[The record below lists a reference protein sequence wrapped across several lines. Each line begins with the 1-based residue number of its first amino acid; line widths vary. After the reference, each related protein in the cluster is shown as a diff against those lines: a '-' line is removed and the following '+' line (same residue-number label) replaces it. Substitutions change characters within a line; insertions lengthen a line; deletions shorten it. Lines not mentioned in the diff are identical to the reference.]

1 MICCPACGTENKPFT
16 KFCAECGA
24 SLAAASAPS
33 SADDRTV
40 LLPPQPARAPG
51 TIEQAMRAAPDAR
64 RPGDRPPPTPPDND
78 MTVILPKKSAPSPK
92 YEPAP
97 PTVTG
102 PLTEPIPARQVIPR
116 RFPETSADSPA
127 VARPKT
133 PIAVVLALIAVAGGS
148 AWYLGWL
155 VLKKNTAPA
164 EKVAIAPA
172 EKVAV
177 APPAVE
183 PVKPGPTTVASAVPP
198 APPTPPPAPPVAP
211 ALPAAPAAAVPP
223 PTGVATPP
231 GAPVASPPAPAGTRK
246 CAEYAGRAASRTAR
260 RASEIRASEIGAS
273 EIGASEIGT
282 AEGEPAKAEPTK
294 AEKAKAEQLKKDQAR
309 ADAAK
314 RKKEQAAAQ
323 PGAARE
329 QARPAEAPRQP
340 AAAPEP
346 ARQEPTP
353 LALLREDLRACD
365 AQSIFSREN
374 CKNQAR
380 QRRCAGLWDRVPE
393 CPYKKELY

>member
-1 MICCPACGTENKPFT
+1 MIRCPACGTENKPST

-24 SLAAASAPS
+24 NLAAASAPS

-64 RPGDRPPPTPPDND
+64 RPGERPPPTPPDND

-102 PLTEPIPARQVIPR
+102 PLTEPIPHHKSSRAGSRK
-116 RFPETSADSPA
+116 SADSPA

-148 AWYLGWL
+148 AGYLGWL
-155 VLKKNTAPA
+155 VLKKNTT
-164 EKVAIAPA
+164 PA

-177 APPAVE
+177 APPAAE
-183 PVKPGPTTVASAVPP
+183 PVKPGPTTVATAVPP
-198 APPTPPPAPPVAP
+198 APPTPPPAPPIAP
-211 ALPAAPAAAVPP
+211 GLPAVPAAGVPP
-223 PTGVATPP
+223 PTGAATPP
-231 GAPVASPPAPAGTRK
+231 GAPVASPPPPAATANAQSTPVVPPVVPP
-246 CAEYAGRAASRTAR
+246 AEPVK
-260 RASEIRASEIGAS
+260 SEPVRSEPPKAEPVRS
-273 EIGASEIGT
+273 E
-282 AEGEPAKAEPTK
+282 PPKAEPTK

-309 ADAAK
+309 AEAAK

-329 QARPAEAPRQP
+329 PTRPAEAPRQP
-340 AAAPEP
+340 AAAAEP

-353 LALLREDLRACD
+353 LALLRDDLRACD

>member
-1 MICCPACGTENKPFT
+1 MIRCPACGTENKPFT

-102 PLTEPIPARQVIPR
+102 PLTEPIPHGKSSRAGSRK
-116 RFPETSADSPA
+116 SADSPA

-148 AWYLGWL
+148 AGYLGWL

-231 GAPVASPPAPAGTRK
+231 GAPVASPPAPAVTANAQSTPAVLPVAPP
-246 CAEYAGRAASRTAR
+246 AEPVK
-260 RASEIRASEIGAS
+260 SEPVRSEPVRS
-273 EIGASEIGT
+273 EPVKSEPLK
-282 AEGEPAKAEPTK
+282 AEPAKAEPTK

>member
-1 MICCPACGTENKPFT
+1 MIRCPACGAENRPST

-24 SLAAASAPS
+24 SLAATSTPS
-33 SADDRTV
+33 PADDRTV

-64 RPGDRPPPTPPDND
+64 RPGERPPPTPPDND
-78 MTVILPKKSAPSPK
+78 MTVILPKKSAPPPK

-102 PLTEPIPARQVIPR
+102 PLTEPIPHGKSSRSGSR
-116 RFPETSADSPA
+116 KSADSPA
-127 VARPKT
+127 MAKPKT
-133 PIAVVLALIAVAGGS
+133 PIAVVLALVAVAGGS
-148 AWYLGWL
+148 AGYLGWL
-155 VLKKNTAPA
+155 VLKKNTAPS
-164 EKVAIAPA
+164 

-183 PVKPGPTTVASAVPP
+183 AVKSPPTKVASAIPP
-198 APPTPPPAPPVAP
+198 APPTPAPAPPVAP
-211 ALPAAPAAAVPP
+211 ALPAPPVAAVPS

-231 GAPVASPPAPAGTRK
+231 DAPAVSPPPPAPSVKAQSTPAVLPVVPP
-246 CAEYAGRAASRTAR
+246 AEPVK
-260 RASEIRASEIGAS
+260 SEPVRSEPPKA
-273 EIGASEIGT
+273 
-282 AEGEPAKAEPTK
+282 EPAKAEPTR

-309 ADAAK
+309 LDAAK
-314 RKKEQAAAQ
+314 RKKEQAATQ

-329 QARPAEAPRQP
+329 QTRPAEAPRPP
-340 AAAPEP
+340 AAAAEP

-353 LALLREDLRACD
+353 LALLRDDLRACD